1 MNDKFG
7 LIGFPLGH
15 SFSEKYFTNKFTLES
30 IDASYQLFPLQEI
43 SDLKNLLKNQPG
55 LKGLN
60 VTIPYKQAVI
70 SMLDNISEEASNINA
85 VNTIS
90 ISNVNDKKIL
100 KGWNTDAPAFKSELL
115 NFCGDKPAS
124 ALVLGTGGAAAAVI
138 YVLEKLGWHYK
149 SVSRIPE
156 NDREISYD
164 EITVNVINNAK
175 LIVNT
180 TPLGM
185 MPNIDSAPPIPYSL
199 LTKDHYLFDL
209 VYNPIETKFM
219 SLGKLQNAKVLNGLG
234 MLYKQAEL
242 AWQIWQSEIQIEKKA

>member
-15 SFSEKYFTNKFTLES
+15 SFSEKHFTDKFTREG
-30 IDASYQLFPLQEI
+30 IDASYHLFPLQEI
-43 SDLKNLLKNQPG
+43 SELKILLDSQPN

-90 ISNVNDKKIL
+90 ISTINSRQIL
-100 KGWNTDAPAFKSELL
+100 KGWNTDAPAFELELL
-115 NFCGDKPAS
+115 NFYGDKPAT
-124 ALVLGTGGAAAAVI
+124 ALVLGTGGAAAAVKYI
-138 YVLEKLGWHYK
+138 LEKLRWQYK

-156 NDREISYD
+156 NDKEISYQQVTKD
-164 EITVNVINNAK
+164 VITK
-175 LIVNT
+175 TRLIVNT

-219 SLGKLQNAKVLNGLG
+219 SLGKQQNAKVINGLG

-242 AWQIWQSEIQIEKKA
+242 AWQIWQSETQIEKKA